1 MAEKAKND
9 AIKKVVCVAELLVE
23 AMNGGV
29 KELFISEKRIEL
41 EIRALAAS
49 ISRFIKQSDQWLSV
63 THSMNTAIKVVHFTS

>member
-9 AIKKVVCVAELLVE
+9 ATKKAACVAELLVE

-29 KELFISEKRIEL
+29 KELFSSEKQIEL
-41 EIRALAAS
+41 EIRALAAT
-49 ISRFIKQSDQWLSV
+49 ISRFIKLSDQWLSV